1 MSVLVRIPVP
11 AHLPTAPCC
20 NCGRTDDLV
29 QRRLSLEVGTSAGV
43 AGTRRTIHLDVPT
56 CAACQPTLQ
65 VQRPRLLVAGL
76 VLTLLTLLVALL
88 PMIRLDDPMLFAAA
102 FVGVVIV
109 GMGLPQ
115 GVERLRRPPAPVTSR
130 SCPVEIIDAEGVLG
144 EPPTALSLALTQPA
158 YARALADANGVA
170 VRSMLEARL
179 SQAVRLASPV
189 LIGGTGIVALVA
201 GIGITFGLLGDVD
214 ATWADLLQIAG
225 MWLGTVA
232 GSALVWVLAAR
243 GTGTFL
249 GSVASLARLLTLV
262 AAVAGLAGAGMGAVT
277 ALFV

>member
-1 MSVLVRIPVP
+1 MAPLFLSRVTAKIPI
-11 AHLPTAPCC
+11 AIA
-20 NCGRTDDLV
+20 
-29 QRRLSLEVGTSAGV
+29 
-43 AGTRRTIHLDVPT
+43 
-56 CAACQPTLQ
+56 
-65 VQRPRLLVAGL
+65 L
-76 VLTLLTLLVALL
+76 VLTYPLFASYLFYGGEKGVFWNAISALGLTMFLWSTASALLELSGRKPLGTLLEDRFGLESTKAKALPLVALWVL
-88 PMIRLDDPMLFAAA
+88 
-102 FVGVVIV
+102 VGVLWSNVEFEIVRTVNWGGLFVTLVI
-109 GMGLPQ
+109 
-115 GVERLRRPPAPVTSR
+115 S
-130 SCPVEIIDAEGVLG
+130 
-144 EPPTALSLALTQPA
+144 
-158 YARALADANGVA
+158 
-170 VRSMLEARL
+170 
-179 SQAVRLASPV
+179 
-189 LIGGTGIVALVA
+189 